1 MTMIYTKKRQNE
13 LVANAEKMMNKAQS
27 KWATMFWTGVWKQL
41 CIKFNKVN

>member
-1 MTMIYTKKRQNE
+1 MLKYTKKRQNE
-13 LVANAEKMMNKAQS
+13 LIGNAAKMMDKAQS

>member
-1 MTMIYTKKRQNE
+1 MLEYTKKGQNE
-13 LVANAEKMMNKAQS
+13 LIGNAAKMMNKAQS